1 MSLVIGKSRSRSNT
15 MDEFGCKNITFDFHL
30 HVMPGSPD
38 SKQSV
43 KAAIETAKQACLDT
57 IAITDHN
64 SIDSLDEAIE
74 LGKKMGMRIIPGC
87 ELSSTLFGLGTDLE
101 RCNIHILALGLKNNK
116 DLFNELLKESHDER
130 KRWESQLKE
139 LCESTFNIKINGVTY
154 YELKDE
160 LYERGFFPTKK
171 EAKQWLRKDRP
182 DIPEASYIPVSKIV
196 DTIHQLGG
204 LAIWAHPNRGE
215 NHKVL
220 TTDDIQKVCSYL
232 IDKGLDGVELFHP
245 DVVSE
250 PEVFELL
257 KEIANKN
264 NLLVSLGSDRHNA
277 YDAYGEHYFIAH
289 QILENLDFDFE
300 KIKES
305 LLKRLKIQ

>member
-1 MSLVIGKSRSRSNT
+1 MN
-15 MDEFGCKNITFDFHL
+15 EFGCKNITFDFHL

-43 KAAIETAKQACLDT
+43 KAAIETAKQAGLDT

-74 LGKKMGMRIIPGC
+74 LGNKMGMRIVPGC
-87 ELSSTLFGLGTDLE
+87 ELSSTIFGLGDDLE
-101 RCNIHILALGLKNNK
+101 RCNIHVLALGLKNDK
-116 DLFNELLKESHDER
+116 ALFNRVLKESHDER
-130 KRWESQLKE
+130 KRWERQLKE
-139 LCESTFNIKINGVTY
+139 LCESTFNIKMSGVTY

-182 DIPEASYIPVSKIV
+182 DIPEASYIPISKIV
-196 DTIHQLGG
+196 DIIHQLGG

-220 TTDDIQKVCSYL
+220 TVDNIKTVCSFL
-232 IDKGLDGVELFHP
+232 IGKGLDGIELFHP
-245 DVVSE
+245 DVVSDSE
-250 PEVFELL
+250 AFKLL
-257 KEIANKN
+257 KDIAKKN

-277 YDAYGEHYFIAH
+277 YDAYGENYFIAH
-289 QILENLDFDFE
+289 DILKKLDYNFE
-300 KIKES
+300 RYKNS
-305 LLKRLKIQ
+305 VLKRI

>member
-1 MSLVIGKSRSRSNT
+1 MN
-15 MDEFGCKNITFDFHL
+15 EFGCKNITFDFHL

-38 SKQSV
+38 SKQSI
-43 KAAIETAKQACLDT
+43 KAAIETAKQAGLDT

-74 LGKKMGMRIIPGC
+74 LGNKMGMRIVPGC
-87 ELSSTLFGLGTDLE
+87 ELSSTIFGLGGDLE
-101 RCNIHILALGLKNNK
+101 RYNIHVLALGLKNDK
-116 DLFNELLKESHDER
+116 VLFNRVLKESHDER
-130 KRWESQLKE
+130 KRWEKQLKE
-139 LCESTFNIKINGVTY
+139 LCESTFNIKMSGVTY

-182 DIPEASYIPVSKIV
+182 DIPEATYIPVSKIV
-196 DTIHQLGG
+196 DIIHQLGG

-220 TTDDIQKVCSYL
+220 TVENIKKVSSFL
-232 IDKGLDGVELFHP
+232 IEKGLDGIELFHP
-245 DVVSE
+245 DVVSDS
-250 PEVFELL
+250 EVFNLL
-257 KEIANKN
+257 KEIAKKN

-289 QILENLDFDFE
+289 DILKKLD
-300 KIKES
+300 
-305 LLKRLKIQ
+305 

>member
-1 MSLVIGKSRSRSNT
+1 MN
-15 MDEFGCKNITFDFHL
+15 EFGCKNITFDFHL

-43 KAAIETAKQACLDT
+43 KAAIETAKQAGLDT

-64 SIDSLDEAIE
+64 SIVSLDEAIE
-74 LGKKMGMRIIPGC
+74 LGNKMGMRIVPGC
-87 ELSSTLFGLGTDLE
+87 ELSSTIFNLGDDLE
-101 RCNIHILALGLKNNK
+101 RCNIHVLALGLKNDK
-116 DLFNELLKESHDER
+116 ALFKRVLKESHDER
-130 KRWESQLKE
+130 KRWERQLKE
-139 LCESTFNIKINGVTY
+139 LCESTFNIKMSGVTY

-171 EAKQWLRKDRP
+171 ETKQWLRKDRP

-220 TTDDIQKVCSYL
+220 TVENIKKVSSFL
-232 IDKGLDGVELFHP
+232 IEKGLDGIELFHP
-245 DVVSE
+245 DVVSNS
-250 PEVFELL
+250 EVFNLL
-257 KEIANKN
+257 KEIAKKN
-264 NLLVSLGSDRHNA
+264 NLLVTLGSDRHNA

-289 QILENLDFDFE
+289 DILKKLDYNFE
-300 KIKES
+300 RYKNS
-305 LLKRLKIQ
+305 VLKRI